1 MHFNISPK
9 EPPAPV
15 IANIDAEFSI
25 PSDIIDN
32 LSSLLTLVKR
42 VIDKN
47 IPSKSAI
54 TGVPINEKN
63 VFKVPSPKGAEG
75 KSAIDFNAIN
85 TIGRSIGENECKAPG
100 SFPYLFIKSSTLS
113 SELDSIYILLATF
126 LAYIIEAATEGID
139 IRSPTKITKPK
150 LAPKVPAIA
159 IGHGVGGTKQ

>member
-47 IPSKSAI
+47 IPSK
-54 TGVPINEKN
+54 V
-63 VFKVPSPKGAEG
+63 
-75 KSAIDFNAIN
+75 
-85 TIGRSIGENECKAPG
+85 
-100 SFPYLFIKSSTLS
+100 
-113 SELDSIYILLATF
+113 
-126 LAYIIEAATEGID
+126 
-139 IRSPTKITKPK
+139 
-150 LAPKVPAIA
+150 
-159 IGHGVGGTKQ
+159 Q